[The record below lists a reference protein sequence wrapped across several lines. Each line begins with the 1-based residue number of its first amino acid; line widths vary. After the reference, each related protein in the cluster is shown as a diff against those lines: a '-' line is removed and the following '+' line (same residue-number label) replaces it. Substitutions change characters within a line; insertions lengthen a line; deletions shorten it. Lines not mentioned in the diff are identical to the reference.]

1 LDDKTGKTI
10 FIGYKHGGYKQYNLM
25 TKNVIINC
33 DVTFA
38 EDEEWKWNA
47 TAETDLKKTIY
58 LRFEG

>member
-1 LDDKTGKTI
+1 
-10 FIGYKHGGYKQYNLM
+10 M